1 MLKKIKKLELADI
14 QLILSLVVALI
25 LSIFHFPSLYLFL
38 ALAVIFQV
46 YIRSLSFS
54 FLVYKVLNQAK
65 MAKSL
70 ISLKVFVSAIR
81 GIITAFFIFLAL
93 KYFGLN
99 YLVILSAVF
108 VVLSSMIIYGLLKN
122 S

>member
-14 QLILSLVVALI
+14 QLILSLVVALN
-25 LSIFHFPSLYLFL
+25 LSVIQFENIYLFL
-38 ALAVIFQV
+38 VLAAIFQV
-46 YIRSLSFS
+46 YIRSLNFS

-70 ISLKVFVSAIR
+70 ISLKVLVSAMR

-93 KYFGLN
+93 KYFGLS
-99 YLVILSAVF
+99 YIIVLSSVL
-108 VVLSSMIIYGLLKN
+108 VVLSSMIIYGVLKN